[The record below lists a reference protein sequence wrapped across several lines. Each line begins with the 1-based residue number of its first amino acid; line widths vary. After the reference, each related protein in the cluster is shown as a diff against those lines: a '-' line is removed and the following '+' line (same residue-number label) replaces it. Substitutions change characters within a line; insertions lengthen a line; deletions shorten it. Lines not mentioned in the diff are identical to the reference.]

1 MQNENIA
8 KYNYIKNGNLF
19 IIKMPRTKFEK
30 QNTDLKTFSAYVNRQ
45 QIISIEVILI

>member
-45 QIISIEVILI
+45 